1 MAWLANVCFS
11 MLTTSMSLPLKT
23 VSAKLGGNRPNMSM
37 KRSFIALLALV
48 AILASA
54 LVTEAADLR
63 VFIRGGKKSHGPG
76 AHEHERFLGD
86 WTKLLT
92 ERGMKVSGGM
102 EFPTEAE
109 LDKTDLLVMYSQE
122 GGEIPADKRAGLE
135 KFLKRGGGITV
146 IHTAVVPKTKEGADY
161 LKSIIGGTWV
171 PGTTKWLEG
180 PMSLYYVNRTHPIT
194 QEVANYDLNDEIYYD
209 FDLDRENITVLAGAY
224 TPNVSA
230 ARKND
235 QRGQPGKGKITVYDI
250 QPQMW
255 TYEKA
260 LAGGQPHRA
269 FVHIPGH
276 MYTNFNQP
284 HFRAVLLR
292 GMAWSAK
299 RSNVDEFCTKE
310 ELASLR
316 YPAGGPRRPEQ
327 ALEQLVIHPDFKVKL
342 AAAEPLI
349 NKVMN
354 VDWDPQGRMWVA
366 ETPEY
371 PDGRFANSPEDLVQ
385 RWVDGKLDPATGR
398 YDRKAHDKIS
408 MLSDTD
414 GDGVMDKK
422 DIFYEGLEL
431 VTSFVFHKDG
441 VIVAQAP
448 DILWLRD
455 TNGDGKAD
463 KVETLYTGLGT
474 RDTHAVLNNIRWG
487 FDGWIYGTHGYSASQ
502 KVTNGDGSK
511 NFGTIGSGVIRFKP
525 DGTAIEQYSS
535 KGGNTWGLQVAW
547 DNEVFYTQP
556 TSGDLLMNV
565 VLPEANLSKGR
576 MPGVNSFSVVRKTH
590 STHPLIP
597 YDQLPYVQIDFVGQF
612 TAAAGCVIY
621 DGGSWPAS
629 YNYNYFTTEPTIN
642 IVHHE
647 TVSPSGVSFT
657 AARVPDRENVEF
669 IAGKD
674 YWFRPIEVRTGP
686 DGAVYLVDFYNQA
699 AIHNDTRGPKHGP
712 RNAAI
717 RPDRD
722 HYYGRIWRI
731 DHKDAKK
738 LTVPKLSAKDTDG
751 LIAALRHPNDHV
763 RMNAVRLIVE
773 TGDAKLASKLTPLT
787 DAKESAATRVAAL
800 WALHRIGGLN
810 EATLVAAVKSD
821 SLPLKKN
828 GLKVAQLP
836 PTSQRGP
843 ETQLHQA
850 INEMLLDANPQ
861 VQLQALIA
869 LGSFEVDNDVAS
881 TLIAVYPRLTDGHL
895 QSAALGVANSAP
907 RKMIETALASANP
920 APLRPLVM
928 SLTQKLAEKQ
938 DAEEAANLVIA
949 MAAKPPTAD
958 PLKQAILEGLVQGLN
973 SNTRPDFS
981 AALQAAMEKLLKSAN
996 DELAIASLPLTIRWD
1011 VGRKLDNTVNPLL
1024 QEMIASLSKA
1034 DKSDEERLKT
1044 AQALLAVRHVNE
1056 GIVTG
1061 VSAVLGS
1068 KASENLQRGI
1078 LEAFGDLQG
1087 AKIGSLLVETYPKLN
1102 AGLQSVAFTQIMK
1115 RGPWAETFLDAM
1127 KDKKVD
1133 LASISP
1139 ANIHRLRTHANR
1151 EVSEK
1156 ANKILDD
1163 LRGPEAK
1170 EKDAIISKL
1179 TPAVEKPG
1187 NVAKGKEL
1195 FMANCAN
1202 CHKLGNEGKD
1212 VGPVLTGMGAHGP
1225 GELLVH
1231 IIDPN
1236 RALEHNYAA
1245 INFETKDGESYD
1257 GIIAQEN
1264 NQSVIIKNAAGEM
1277 EIKKSNI
1284 KSRRN
1289 TGMSLMPNG
1298 FEALGEE
1305 GLRDLL
1311 AFMCAGDQKYRFID
1325 LSKAYTA
1332 DSRRGLYIKEEN
1344 VNDTLKFTK
1353 FGNVNVEGVPFYI
1366 ADPAKYG
1373 RNLLV
1378 LKGGGRDTFSF
1389 TFPQKVEAKMGYAA
1403 GRLHF
1408 LGGVAGWGHPF
1419 TPGANALKVTVHYAD
1434 GQTEELLAKNGE
1446 QFADFIR
1453 VVEVPGSKLTQ
1464 GLVKENQLRWYTHS
1478 LKRSNVVIE
1487 KLTIESFA
1495 NGLAPTT
1502 VAITAELPGEDGK
1515 MAPVKV
1521 ASTAPV
1527 APQIPA
1533 PPAKPFEWGTG
1544 TKVLLVGGGSSHDY
1558 NRFFNFADVATLK
1571 AAGMTANYTE
1581 DPAVTARE
1589 LAKVDVAIFSVN
1601 RNGFQTPEL
1610 RAALNKFIAAGK
1622 GLVLL
1627 HPGVWYN
1634 WKDWPEYNQ
1643 VIAGG
1648 GSRGHDKL
1656 GEFEVKVTNAAHP
1669 IMKDVPASF
1678 TITDELYYFIP
1689 DPAGTPIE
1697 VLATA
1702 TSQVKNATFPQ
1713 VFVVKHPQTRIAAIT
1728 LGHDARAHDLQAYKT
1743 LLINAVNWTKKK

>member
-1 MAWLANVCFS
+1 
-11 MLTTSMSLPLKT
+11 
-23 VSAKLGGNRPNMSM
+23 M
-37 KRSFIALLALV
+37 KRPFIALFALV
-48 AILASA
+48 AVLASA
-54 LVTEAADLR
+54 LVTEAAELR
-63 VFIRGGKKSHGPG
+63 VFIRGGAKSHGPG

-146 IHTAVVPKTKEGADY
+146 IHTASVPKTKEGADY

-180 PMSLYYVNRTHPIT
+180 PMSLYYVNRTHAIT
-194 QEVANYDLNDEIYYD
+194 TGVANYDMNDEIYYD
-209 FDLDRENITVLAGAY
+209 MDISPDVTILAGAY

-255 TYEKA
+255 TYEKT
-260 LAGGQPHRA
+260 LSGGQPYRS

-276 MYTNFNQP
+276 MYTNFSQP

-316 YPAGGPRRPEQ
+316 YPAGGPQRPDK

-342 AAAEPLI
+342 VASEPLI

-354 VDWDPQGRMWVA
+354 VDWDPQGRLWVA

-371 PDGRFANSPEDLVQ
+371 PDGRFANDTQDLVQ
-385 RWVDGKLDPATGR
+385 RWVDGKADPATGR
-398 YDRKAHDKIS
+398 YDRKAFDKIS
-408 MLSDTD
+408 MLTDTD

-422 DIFYEGLEL
+422 TIFYEGLEL

-525 DGTAIEQYSS
+525 DGSAIEQYSS

-590 STHPLIP
+590 ATHPAIP

-621 DGGSWPAS
+621 GGGSWPEA

-686 DGAVYLVDFYNQA
+686 DGAVYMVDFYNQA

-738 LTVPKLSAKDTDG
+738 LTIPKLSAKDTDG
-751 LIAALRHPNDHV
+751 LITALRHPNDNV
-763 RMNAVRLIVE
+763 RLNAVRLLVE
-773 TGDAKLASKLTPLT
+773 TGDAKLANKLTPLM
-787 DAKESAATRVAAL
+787 DAKENAATRVAAL
-800 WALHRIGGLN
+800 WTLQRIGGLS

-821 SLPLKKN
+821 SLPVKKN

-850 INEMLLDANPQ
+850 LNQMLLDANPQ

-869 LGSFEVDNDVAS
+869 LGSFEVDDDVAAA
-881 TLIAVYPRLTDGHL
+881 LIAVYPKLTDGYL

-920 APLRPLVM
+920 TPLRPLVM
-928 SLTQKLAEKQ
+928 SLTQKLADKQ

-949 MAAKPPTAD
+949 MAGKPATAD
-958 PLKQAILEGLVQGLN
+958 PLKQAILEGLVQNLN
-973 SNTRPDFS
+973 ATTRPEWS
-981 AALQAAMEKLLKSAN
+981 VALQAAVEKLLKSPN
-996 DELAIASLPLTIRWD
+996 DDLAIAALPLTVRWD
-1011 VGRKLDNTVNPLL
+1011 TGRKLDDTVNPLL
-1024 QEMIASLSKA
+1024 QEMIGSLSKA
-1034 DKSDEERLKT
+1034 DKSDDERLKT
-1044 AQALLAVRHVNE
+1044 AKALLAVRHVNE
-1056 GIVTG
+1056 SIVTG

-1068 KASENLQRGI
+1068 NASENLQRSI

-1087 AKIGSLLVETYPKLN
+1087 AKIGTLLVETYPKLN
-1102 AGLQSVAFTQIMK
+1102 AGLQSVAFTQITK
-1115 RGPWAETFLDAM
+1115 RGPWTESFLDAM
-1127 KDKKVD
+1127 KAKKIE

-1156 ANKILDD
+1156 ANKVLDD

-1170 EKDAIISKL
+1170 EKDAIIAKL

-1187 NVAKGKEL
+1187 DVTKGKEL
-1195 FMANCAN
+1195 FMQNCAN
-1202 CHKLGNEGKD
+1202 CHKLGNDGKD

-1305 GLRDLL
+1305 SLRDLL
-1311 AFMCAGDQKYRFID
+1311 AFMCAGDQKYRFLD
-1325 LSKAYTA
+1325 LSKVYTA

-1373 RNLLV
+1373 RNLLQ
-1378 LKGGGRDTFSF
+1378 LKGGGNDTYSF
-1389 TFPQKVEAKMGYAA
+1389 TMPQKVEVKMGYAA

-1408 LGGVAGWGHPF
+1408 LGGVAGWGHPY

-1434 GQTEELLAKNGE
+1434 GQKEELVAKNGD

-1453 VVEVPGSKLTQ
+1453 VVEVPGSRLTQ

-1487 KLTIESFA
+1487 KVTIESFA

-1502 VAITAELPGEDGK
+1502 VAITAELPGADGK
-1515 MAPVKV
+1515 MEPMKV
-1521 ASTAPV
+1521 ASLAPV
-1527 APQIPA
+1527 APPA
-1533 PPAKPFEWGTG
+1533 PAKPFEWGKG

-1558 NRFFNFADVATLK
+1558 NRFFNFADIAILK
-1571 AAGMTANYTE
+1571 TAGMTANYTE
-1581 DPAVTARE
+1581 DPAVTAKE
-1589 LAKVDVAIFSVN
+1589 LPNVDVAVFSVN

-1610 RAALNKFIAAGK
+1610 RAALNKHIAAGK

-1634 WKDWPEYNQ
+1634 WGDWPEYNKT
-1643 VIAGG
+1643 IAGG

-1669 IMKDVPASF
+1669 IMKDVPATF
-1678 TITDELYYFIP
+1678 LITDELYYFIP
-1689 DPAGTPIE
+1689 DTAGTPIE

-1702 TSQVKNATFPQ
+1702 DSKIKNATFPQ
-1713 VFVVKHPQTRIAAIT
+1713 VFVVKHPQTKIAAIT

-1743 LLINAVNWTKKK
+1743 LLINAVNWTKK